1 MKINEILDEYYL
13 IDIHNLNQFYDL
25 IVDIIEYFQLYEYV
39 NNIEIVEKLNGC
51 YSLYDHNIKKLIFG
65 NNIFDNKLYRN
76 NSSKAIVYIL
86 HELIH
91 VIQTKYIYLYENC
104 NIIEFDILRL
114 SLLNNNT
121 FYSAILPLHE
131 YQAFLNSNYILLN
144 YLISVNKLNE
154 AKSCRDIIINLL
166 YNNYYD
172 NNINYISPLEQAI
185 KKLNMDF
192 EYTEK
197 FYTDE
202 EIETRVLFGMPI
214 EKKDFIFET
223 QKIKKL

>member
-1 MKINEILDEYYL
+1 MKINEILDEYYF
-13 IDIHNLNQFYDL
+13 IDIHNLNQFYNL

-121 FYSAILPLHE
+121 FYSTILPLHE